1 LIHLVSFS
9 SSYIYPLSS
18 VNPVSIEVKP
28 VWDQTGLDLVYP
40 WRVMRVSELIII
52 NSIDEIPPVHRI

>member
-1 LIHLVSFS
+1 MISLVSIT

-28 VWDQTGLDLVYP
+28 VWDQTGLDLVDP
-40 WRVMRVSELIII
+40 WCVMRVSELIII
-52 NSIDEIPPVHRI
+52 DSIDEPSPVHCI